1 MPRSFFGLQ
10 TSINPKATRNK
21 TAGIFPARVRF
32 AMLEGETQ
40 PTAFKNFGEYSSL
53 GGVFFSSINNPNPNP
68 TFTTDNFA
76 LPLFPNVSNIPLEN
90 EIIYVI
96 NLPNSNVQ
104 ANVNAV
110 GYYYFQPV
118 NIWNSSHH
126 NAIPDPILG
135 GDTGIT
141 SDYSGVGSIR
151 TRKVTDGGTEIPLGD
166 TFDERI
172 DIRNLQPY
180 EGDIIYEGRWGQSLR
195 FGSTVSGSI
204 IPNPWS
210 NSGDSGDPIMILK
223 NKQHEE
229 NTPIWFPQVEDINT
243 DGSSIYLTSTQE
255 IPISGSSTSYL
266 SYFSPPTAIDKYVGE
281 QVILNSGRLLLN
293 SKSDSILLSSF
304 NSINLNSV
312 NSVNVDS
319 KTTVIKSDTI
329 NLGDKNASEPII
341 LGNKFL
347 KDFEEL
353 AKNLNSLATALQQ
366 PIGGP
371 GDIST
376 PLISITSPAV
386 ELATS
391 AAKMLSNIK
400 NYKSTVTNSK

>member
-166 TFDERI
+166 TFDE
-172 DIRNLQPY
+172 
-180 EGDIIYEGRWGQSLR
+180 S
-195 FGSTVSGSI
+195 
-204 IPNPWS
+204 
-210 NSGDSGDPIMILK
+210 
-223 NKQHEE
+223 H
-229 NTPIWFPQVEDINT
+229 
-243 DGSSIYLTSTQE
+243 
-255 IPISGSSTSYL
+255 
-266 SYFSPPTAIDKYVGE
+266 
-281 QVILNSGRLLLN
+281 VILLFH
-293 SKSDSILLSSF
+293 DP
-304 NSINLNSV
+304 
-312 NSVNVDS
+312 
-319 KTTVIKSDTI
+319 KTSQ
-329 NLGDKNASEPII
+329 L
-341 LGNKFL
+341 
-347 KDFEEL
+347 
-353 AKNLNSLATALQQ
+353 
-366 PIGGP
+366 
-371 GDIST
+371 DISQT
-376 PLISITSPAV
+376 L
-386 ELATS
+386 
-391 AAKMLSNIK
+391 
-400 NYKSTVTNSK
+400 

>member
-1 MPRSFFGLQ
+1 MWS
-10 TSINPKATRNK
+10 
-21 TAGIFPARVRF
+21 
-32 AMLEGETQ
+32 
-40 PTAFKNFGEYSSL
+40 
-53 GGVFFSSINNPNPNP
+53 
-68 TFTTDNFA
+68 
-76 LPLFPNVSNIPLEN
+76 
-90 EIIYVI
+90 VI
-96 NLPNSNVQ
+96 KS
-104 ANVNAV
+104 V
-110 GYYYFQPV
+110 G
-118 NIWNSSHH
+118 
-126 NAIPDPILG
+126 AK
-135 GDTGIT
+135 
-141 SDYSGVGSIR
+141 GS
-151 TRKVTDGGTEIPLGD
+151 
-166 TFDERI
+166 
-172 DIRNLQPY
+172 
-180 EGDIIYEGRWGQSLR
+180 
-195 FGSTVSGSI
+195 
-204 IPNPWS
+204 
-210 NSGDSGDPIMILK
+210 
-223 NKQHEE
+223 
-229 NTPIWFPQVEDINT
+229 
-243 DGSSIYLTSTQE
+243 
-255 IPISGSSTSYL
+255 
-266 SYFSPPTAIDKYVGE
+266 
-281 QVILNSGRLLLN
+281 

-371 GDIST
+371 GDISP